1 MSDLLQIGRSGVL
14 AYRAALA
21 TAGENVSNAET
32 EGYSRRRV
40 ALNESAASSSNG
52 YIYRASSVFGGVQ
65 VSSVQRVFDNYRATY
80 ARFAMSEA
88 ERSGAKATWLATA
101 ENALDDS
108 DVGLGVKMGSVF
120 TAAETLSADV
130 SSDTNR
136 RTMMVALNDTANQFH
151 TTAAALSA
159 AADGVTGAA
168 QNAVVQLN
176 TDLKTLAQINASLQ
190 RSTAGSAGQA
200 LLEDQRDAVLNSIS
214 KAVGI
219 DVRIDDYGR
228 AEVKLLGDSTVTLV
242 KADDTTPGFVGLV
255 GSNSGRFTLVASGFG
270 AEVTMT
276 PQSGSLAGL
285 ADSANLIAS
294 RRESLDQLAARFA
307 EVINEWNS
315 AGIDR
320 NGDPG
325 AALVSG
331 TTAASLQITTS
342 DLSKIAAAST
352 SGVAN
357 GNALALKDY
366 RNSSGPEA
374 AWALLVSTHAQSVS
388 AAKAEQSATEAQRDG
403 ALQQLQDVTGVDL
416 DVEAAELLRFQQAY
430 NGSARI
436 IQIARETL
444 QEILGLFN

>member
-1 MSDLLQIGRSGVL
+1 MSDLLQIGRSGVT

-32 EGYSRRRV
+32 DGYSRRKV
-40 ALNESAASSSNG
+40 VLTESAASSSNG

-65 VSSVQRVFDNYRATY
+65 VSSVQRVFDNYRSTY
-80 ARFAMSEA
+80 ARFATSEA
-88 ERSGAKATWLATA
+88 ERADAKGTWLETA
-101 ENALDDS
+101 EDALDDS

-136 RTMMVALNDTANQFH
+136 RTMMVALNDAANQFH
-151 TTAAALSA
+151 TTAAALSSA
-159 AADGVTGAA
+159 AEGVTNAA
-168 QNAVVQLN
+168 QNAVGQLN
-176 TDLKTLAQINASLQ
+176 NDLKTLAQINAALQ
-190 RSTAGSAGQA
+190 RSTPGSAGQA
-200 LLEDQRDAVLNSIS
+200 LLEDQRDGVLNSIS

-219 DVRIDDYGR
+219 DVRLDDTGR
-228 AEVKLLGDSTVTLV
+228 AEVKLLGDSTITLV
-242 KADDTTPGFVGLV
+242 KADNPNPGYVGLV

-270 AEVTMT
+270 DEISMA

-285 ADSANLIAS
+285 ADAANLIAS
-294 RRESLDQLAARFA
+294 RRETLDQVAARFVQ
-307 EVINEWNS
+307 VINDWNQ

-325 AALVSG
+325 AALVNG
-331 TTAASLQITTS
+331 TTAASLQIATS

-374 AWALLVSTHAQSVS
+374 VWALLVSTHAQSVS
-388 AAKAEQSATEAQRDG
+388 AAKAEQSATAAQRDG
-403 ALQQLQDVTGVDL
+403 ALQQLESVTGVDL
-416 DVEAAELLRFQQAY
+416 DVEAAQLLRFQQAY
-430 NGSARI
+430 NGSARV

-444 QEILGLFN
+444 QEILGLF